1 MRSEEGKSPV
11 FLAIVLLPFSFL
23 ATLVSVYV
31 AIYGFELPFEIHMKT
46 EISQGKTVSFDEL
59 TLYRATLLDSIKL
72 LRNQIGTLKV
82 DKDSFAVETG
92 VWQDS
97 LLNLQNDKS
106 LIESE
111 IQQLTN
117 NLNKV
122 KNQFEQEKQ
131 NRMNRLT
138 KIFQSIE
145 QEQIDSVYVAQLDD
159 ETLMDILALARAQQ
173 AAVILQKIEP
183 KRAAK
188 LTSQYINPR
197 LQ

>member
-1 MRSEEGKSPV
+1 M
-11 FLAIVLLPFSFL
+11 
-23 ATLVSVYV
+23 
-31 AIYGFELPFEIHMKT
+31 
-46 EISQGKTVSFDEL
+46 
-59 TLYRATLLDSIKL
+59 
-72 LRNQIGTLKV
+72 

>member
-1 MRSEEGKSPV
+1 MRREEGKGPV
-11 FLAIVLLPFSFL
+11 FLAIFLLPFSFL

-188 LTSQYINPR
+188 LTSKYINPR

>member
-1 MRSEEGKSPV
+1 MRREEGKSTV
-11 FLAIVLLPFSFL
+11 FLAIILLPFSFL

-46 EISQGKTVSFDEL
+46 EISQGKTVSFDKL
-59 TLYRATLLDSIKL
+59 TLYRATLLDSIDL
-72 LRNQIGTLKV
+72 LRNQIETLKV

-97 LLNLQNDKS
+97 LLNVQNDKS
-106 LIESE
+106 RIDSE
-111 IQQLTN
+111 VQQLTN
-117 NLNKV
+117 NLNNI
-122 KNQFEQEKQ
+122 KNQFKQEKQ
-131 NRMNRLT
+131 TRMDRLT

-145 QEQIDSVYVAQLDD
+145 QEQIDSLYVAKLDD
-159 ETLMDILALARAQQ
+159 ETLMDILALGRTQQ

-188 LTSQYINPR
+188 LTSKFINPR